1 MQFFKV
7 KTVEETFQ
15 LIDEL
20 IPATKKT
27 EVRKLESAL
36 HYILAEPIIAAENV
50 PGFDR
55 STVDGYAV
63 SFLSCW

>member
-27 EVRKLESAL
+27 KLENWRTRF
-36 HYILAEPIIAAENV
+36 II
-50 PGFDR
+50 F
-55 STVDGYAV
+55 
-63 SFLSCW
+63 